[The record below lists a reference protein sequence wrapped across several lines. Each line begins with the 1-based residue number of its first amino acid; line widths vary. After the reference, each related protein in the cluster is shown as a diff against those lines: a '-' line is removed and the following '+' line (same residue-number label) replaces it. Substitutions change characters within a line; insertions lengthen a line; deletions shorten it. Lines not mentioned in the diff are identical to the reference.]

1 MTVSYKLVLME
12 MEIII
17 INKFIKAIIF

>member
-1 MTVSYKLVLME
+1 ME

-17 INKFIKAIIF
+17 INKFIKTIIF